1 MFMSAL
7 RRTNGSY
14 CLSPSIIDDVHSI
27 IDLAAYLLPDLYV

>member
-7 RRTNGSY
+7 RRTNSSY
-14 CLSPSIIDDVHSI
+14 CLFPSIIDDAPSI